1 MIVIERCRRQGS
13 HAHPL
18 ADSGPMSAHNHHTTM
33 EGTSVLLQRNIG
45 RIVST
50 SDIGK
55 RGQKGHKVLIRA

>member
-1 MIVIERCRRQGS
+1 
-13 HAHPL
+13 
-18 ADSGPMSAHNHHTTM
+18 MSAHNHHTTM